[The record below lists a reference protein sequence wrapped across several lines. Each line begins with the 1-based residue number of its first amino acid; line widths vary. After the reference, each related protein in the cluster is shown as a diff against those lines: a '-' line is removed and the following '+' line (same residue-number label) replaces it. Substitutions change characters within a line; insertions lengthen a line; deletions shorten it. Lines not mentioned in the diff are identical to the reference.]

1 VNDLQEFLSNFTI
14 IAPASGMVIYKK
26 DRNGNKRKAG
36 ATINPFDRVI
46 ATLPDLSSMISKV
59 YINEIDIS
67 KVKPGQKVD
76 INIDAFPQK
85 AYYGS
90 VMSIANIGEQL
101 PNSDSKMFEVQI
113 RIDGSDPALRPTMT
127 TGNKI
132 IIKTYSDA
140 VYIPTECVQTGSD
153 SIPFVYMKN
162 KTKEIVILGESNEK
176 NVIVEQGLKPGS
188 PIYLTTPQD
197 PQNFKLEGE
206 ELIPTIKAHK

>member
-1 VNDLQEFLSNFTI
+1 
-14 IAPASGMVIYKK
+14 
-26 DRNGNKRKAG
+26 
-36 ATINPFDRVI
+36 
-46 ATLPDLSSMISKV
+46 
-59 YINEIDIS
+59 
-67 KVKPGQKVD
+67 
-76 INIDAFPQK
+76 
-85 AYYGS
+85 
-90 VMSIANIGEQL
+90 
-101 PNSDSKMFEVQI
+101 MFEVQI